1 MANAVM
7 VRQAHHEVVLFEAAR
22 LEVALGLNV
31 SALARPPRQPNLNRA
46 SFPREAPLSGSDV
59 TKNGSGEVRK
69 TDPAAIDSFLSRA
82 KALAPSNPTEATGR
96 MIFALD
102 ATMSRQ
108 PTWDLAQSLQG
119 RMFEAAN
126 GFGGLAVQ
134 LVFFRG
140 LGECRASG
148 FVTGGRGLADLMS
161 KIKVKGGETQIA
173 KILKHATEEARTSRV
188 GALIFVGDA
197 SEENPDTLV
206 ALAGALATR
215 GVKAFMFQEGADA
228 QVRNLF
234 KEIARVTGGAYAAFD
249 PSAPARLAEL
259 LGAAA
264 AYAAGGRSALEDQ
277 ARKGGAEAKALLG
290 QIK

>member
-1 MANAVM
+1 
-7 VRQAHHEVVLFEAAR
+7 
-22 LEVALGLNV
+22 
-31 SALARPPRQPNLNRA
+31 
-46 SFPREAPLSGSDV
+46 LSGSDV
-59 TKNGSGEVRK
+59 TKNGSGAVRK
-69 TDPAAIDSFLSRA
+69 TDPAALDAFLGRA
-82 KALAPSNPTEATGR
+82 KALAPSNPNEASGR

-148 FVTGGRGLADLMS
+148 FVTGGKGLAELMS
-161 KIKVKGGETQIA
+161 KIKVKGGETQIGKVLRHAADEA
-173 KILKHATEEARTSRV
+173 KTARV

-197 SEENPDTLV
+197 CEENPD
-206 ALAGALATR
+206 ALAQMAGELALR
-215 GVKAFMFQEGADA
+215 GVKAFMFQEGGDA
-228 QVRNLF
+228 NVRNLF

-249 PSAPARLAEL
+249 PSAPAKLAEL

-264 AYAAGGRSALEDQ
+264 AYAAGGRGALEDQ
-277 ARKGGAEAKALLG
+277 ARKGGEQAKALLG

>member
-1 MANAVM
+1 M
-7 VRQAHHEVVLFEAAR
+7 
-22 LEVALGLNV
+22 
-31 SALARPPRQPNLNRA
+31 
-46 SFPREAPLSGSDV
+46 SGSDV
-59 TKNGSGEVRK
+59 SKGGPGAVRK
-69 TDPAAIDSFLSRA
+69 TDPAAIDAFLERA
-82 KALAPSNPTEATGR
+82 RALAPTNPNEAAGR

-148 FVTGGRGLADLMS
+148 FVTGGKGLADLMS
-161 KIKVKGGETQIA
+161 KIKVKGGETQIG
-173 KILKHATEEARTSRV
+173 KVLKHATDEAKAARV

-197 SEENPDTLV
+197 CEENPDTLV
-206 ALAGALATR
+206 KLAGDMALR

-228 QVRNLF
+228 NVRNLF

-264 AYAAGGRSALEDQ
+264 AYAAGGRSALEDL
-277 ARKGGAEAKALLG
+277 ARKSGGEAKALLG

>member
-1 MANAVM
+1 V
-7 VRQAHHEVVLFEAAR
+7 
-22 LEVALGLNV
+22 
-31 SALARPPRQPNLNRA
+31 
-46 SFPREAPLSGSDV
+46 SGSDV
-59 TKNGSGEVRK
+59 TQGRSGEVRK
-69 TDPAAIDSFLSRA
+69 SDPAAIDAFLDRA
-82 KALAPSNPTEATGR
+82 KALAPSNPTEASGR

-119 RMFEAAN
+119 RMFEAAA

-148 FVTGGRGLADLMS
+148 FVTGGKGLADLMS
-161 KIKVKGGETQIA
+161 KIKVKGGETQIG
-173 KILKHATEEARTSRV
+173 KVLKHATDEAKTSKV

-206 ALAGALATR
+206 KLAGEMALR

-228 QVRNLF
+228 NVRNLF
-234 KEIARVTGGAYAAFD
+234 QEIARVTGGAFAAFD
-249 PSAPARLAEL
+249 PSAPAKLAEL

-264 AYAAGGRSALEDQ
+264 AYAAGGKAALEDQ
-277 ARKGGAEAKALLG
+277 ARKGGAQAKALLG

>member
-1 MANAVM
+1 M
-7 VRQAHHEVVLFEAAR
+7 
-22 LEVALGLNV
+22 
-31 SALARPPRQPNLNRA
+31 
-46 SFPREAPLSGSDV
+46 SGSDV
-59 TKNGSGEVRK
+59 TKGGSADVRRS
-69 TDPAAIDSFLSRA
+69 DPAALDAFLNRA
-82 KALAPSNPTEATGR
+82 KALAPSNPNEASGR

-119 RMFEAAN
+119 KMFEAAN

-148 FVTGGRGLADLMS
+148 FVTGGKGLADLMS
-161 KIKVKGGETQIA
+161 KIKVRGGETQIG
-173 KILKHATEEARTSRV
+173 KVFKHASDEAKANRL

-206 ALAGALATR
+206 KLAGEMALR

-228 QVRNLF
+228 NVRNLF
-234 KEIARVTGGAYAAFD
+234 QEIARVTGGAYAAFD
-249 PSAPARLAEL
+249 PSAPAKLAEL

-277 ARKGGAEAKALLG
+277 ARKGGAQAKALLG
-290 QIK
+290 QIR